1 MYQLIEV
8 CFCVLQEVLKFK
20 KNLNEKNYSNILFIF
35 VKFVIGNKFKKRN
48 YILFGD
54 MFQLYVVEKF
64 ELF

>member
-20 KNLNEKNYSNILFIF
+20 KKLNEKNYSNILFIF